1 MSNKQTSTTNQEQTK
16 EQELDFTEFVDVP
29 I

>member
-1 MSNKQTSTTNQEQTK
+1 MSNKQTSTPNQEQTK
-16 EQELDFTEFVDVP
+16 EQEIDFTEFVDVP

>member
-1 MSNKQTSTTNQEQTK
+1 MSNKQTSTTNQEQAK